1 MCICADTRMHTLK
14 KTHTHI
20 HAQEMEK
27 AREREDK
34 KAREKRENFLEIER
48 QRQLLQQQQQQVD
61 TNVYFQKKEIQI
73 IYYVSLYI
81 YFTCKT
87 KKIPTIWISF
97 LFQFIFHMPKPK
109 YSNHMDFMSA
119 SIYTFHMQD
128 QIYSSHVDCM
138 SACIYI
144 SYATIKIKSYVF
156 QVCFLMYSIYI
167 CT

>member
-1 MCICADTRMHTLK
+1 
-14 KTHTHI
+14 
-20 HAQEMEK
+20 MEK

-97 LFQFIFHMPKPK
+97 LFPFIFHMPKPK
-109 YSNHMDFMSA
+109 CSNHMDFMSA
-119 SIYTFHMQD
+119 CIYTFHMQD
-128 QIYSSHVDCM
+128 QIYSNHVDCM
-138 SACIYI
+138 SFASIFHMQQSKSNHMFFKSASLCIPYIFAHEIYFICIYI
-144 SYATIKIKSYVF
+144 S
-156 QVCFLMYSIYI
+156 
-167 CT
+167 